1 MLILPTLLALTVLP
15 VTLPRFL
22 ADPPL
27 PPEIEGVAI
36 PALLPIL
43 LPYHTKAKQ
52 SEGGAGRQREQES
65 SSKPEVGEPSK
76 FRRAGRTESGIA
88 IRAEYRKR
96 ERSESYARIC

>member
-1 MLILPTLLALTVLP
+1 MLILPTLLALAVLP

-52 SEGGAGRQREQES
+52 SEGGGRETERTRIKFEARSGGTKQVS
-65 SSKPEVGEPSK
+65 SC
-76 FRRAGRTESGIA
+76 R
-88 IRAEYRKR
+88 
-96 ERSESYARIC
+96 